1 MIEAGLAV
9 QAGWKSARLGQCCSK
24 IGSGATPR
32 GGESVY
38 EGSGVTLIRSQ
49 NVYNGHFALSGLAY
63 LREEHA
69 DQLKGVTV
77 EPGDVLLNITGDSV
91 ARSCLVPE
99 DILPAR
105 VNQHVAIIRPAS
117 ELFDSRFVAYYLIT
131 PLMQSTMLS
140 LAGSGGTRKALTKD
154 MVEGFQLP
162 QPPLSVQKRIA
173 DILSAYDDL
182 IENNRR
188 RMALLEEE
196 ARQLYREWFVR
207 IRFPGYEHTRIQSG
221 VPESWELSGT
231 PEVVH
236 VNPHVQLSDD
246 EEHWFVEMSDLPI
259 NSMVIQEARKRPG
272 RSGSKFMNGD
282 TLFARITPCLENGK
296 TAFVDFLNDGDAGRG
311 STEFIVLRSKRLT
324 AQFVYC
330 LARTYAFREHAI
342 KSMVGSSGRQ
352 RVQETC
358 FEKFHVLVPPRTL
371 LNLFTDTVRPTFAQI
386 KTLYLQVRKLTA
398 ARDLLLPRLMSGEVA
413 V

>member
-1 MIEAGLAV
+1 
-9 QAGWKSARLGQCCSK
+9 
-24 IGSGATPR
+24 
-32 GGESVY
+32 
-38 EGSGVTLIRSQ
+38 
-49 NVYNGHFALSGLAY
+49 
-63 LREEHA
+63 
-69 DQLKGVTV
+69 
-77 EPGDVLLNITGDSV
+77 
-91 ARSCLVPE
+91 
-99 DILPAR
+99 
-105 VNQHVAIIRPAS
+105 
-117 ELFDSRFVAYYLIT
+117 
-131 PLMQSTMLS
+131 
-140 LAGSGGTRKALTKD
+140 
-154 MVEGFQLP
+154 
-162 QPPLSVQKRIA
+162 
-173 DILSAYDDL
+173 
-182 IENNRR
+182 
-188 RMALLEEE
+188 
-196 ARQLYREWFVR
+196 
-207 IRFPGYEHTRIQSG
+207 
-221 VPESWELSGT
+221 
-231 PEVVH
+231 
-236 VNPHVQLSDD
+236 
-246 EEHWFVEMSDLPI
+246 
-259 NSMVIQEARKRPG
+259 
-272 RSGSKFMNGD
+272 MNGD